1 MARMASGIRFSYLS
15 PYAEAFQ
22 SWLSKEAHVIDT
34 AELTP
39 AHAAS
44 EDADTVNISSLRSAR
59 RVMHLRDVTSLLDT
73 TEIDKHACH
82 MESEVRVRRQAA
94 GLSQAALGEA
104 LGVSR
109 QTINAIETGRYD
121 PSLILAVRLA
131 RFFEST
137 VEEVFYFEDN

>member
-1 MARMASGIRFSYLS
+1 
-15 PYAEAFQ
+15 
-22 SWLSKEAHVIDT
+22 
-34 AELTP
+34 
-39 AHAAS
+39 
-44 EDADTVNISSLRSAR
+44 
-59 RVMHLRDVTSLLDT
+59 
-73 TEIDKHACH
+73 
-82 MESEVRVRRQAA
+82 MESQVRVRRQAA

>member
-1 MARMASGIRFSYLS
+1 
-15 PYAEAFQ
+15 
-22 SWLSKEAHVIDT
+22 
-34 AELTP
+34 
-39 AHAAS
+39 
-44 EDADTVNISSLRSAR
+44 
-59 RVMHLRDVTSLLDT
+59 
-73 TEIDKHACH
+73 
-82 MESEVRVRRQAA
+82 MESQVRVRRQAA

-137 VEEVFYFEDN
+137 VEEVFHCED

>member
-1 MARMASGIRFSYLS
+1 MQGFRFVAVTAAVTEVVHKTQSHRHQRRLRWHRVEGIQQHS
-15 PYAEAFQ
+15 
-22 SWLSKEAHVIDT
+22 HMT
-34 AELTP
+34 
-39 AHAAS
+39 
-44 EDADTVNISSLRSAR
+44 SA
-59 RVMHLRDVTSLLDT
+59 LDT
-73 TEIDKHACH
+73 IRIDKHACH
-82 MESEVRVRRQAA
+82 MESQVRARRQAA